1 VAAPTILASGARKAQ
16 VAAVIGFLLPLG
28 AFIGSQ
34 DQWSWRAFGA
44 ALIGAVVSG
53 LSVYATANNPAQG
66 GPGA

>member
-34 DQWSWRAFGA
+34 DKWSSRAFGA

-53 LSVYATANNPAQG
+53 LSVYATANKPAQG